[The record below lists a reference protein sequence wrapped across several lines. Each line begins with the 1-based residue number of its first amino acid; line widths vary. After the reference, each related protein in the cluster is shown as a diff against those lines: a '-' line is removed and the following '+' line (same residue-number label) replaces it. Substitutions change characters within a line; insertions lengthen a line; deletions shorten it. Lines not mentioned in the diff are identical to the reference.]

1 MEFVMRVPLFIVAL
15 LLSGV
20 LLTSAHAEGPC
31 LGDPEL
37 NFIPIR
43 ADEPFDGYLIDGNG
57 CLHDPDDA
65 AVAALTPLVA
75 DSPRRSPQTGVIWFL
90 NGGPMSAGRAFNTMQ
105 AVATDTGHP
114 VLGIYNGL
122 PERASDPAASRAV
135 TVLADHLREELGAGS
150 SVHLMGGSLGAELIA
165 LGVAAAAEDLSG
177 EQLDALLV
185 ESAGGAASSYVDGP
199 RYIHYLNVIDVA
211 IQAEGL
217 LSRDAEPGAGAF
229 LIYLIENE
237 PKNLLSGGPLGPVHG
252 WGVYG
257 RWYVPTTQID
267 ACRAAGR
274 DRLWLSR
281 LDLVRLY
288 LGRDLPACRAAVPS

>member
-1 MEFVMRVPLFIVAL
+1 MRVASFVVT
-15 LLSGV
+15 LLSASV

-37 NFIPIR
+37 NFIPTR
-43 ADEPFDGYLIDGNG
+43 ADEPFDGYLIDGEG
-57 CLHDPDDA
+57 CLHDPDTTEA
-65 AVAALTPLVA
+65 AELTALVA
-75 DSPRRSPQTGVIWFL
+75 ESTRRAQQTSAVWFL
-90 NGGPMSAGRAFNTMQ
+90 NGGPMSVGRAFNTMQ
-105 AVATDTGHP
+105 AVAADTGHP

-122 PERASDPAASRAV
+122 PERSSDPAASRAV
-135 TVLADHLREELGAGS
+135 AVLADFLRYELSVERA
-150 SVHLMGGSLGAELIA
+150 VHLIGGSLGAELIA
-165 LGVAAAAEDLSG
+165 RGVAAAAQDLS
-177 EQLDALLV
+177 EAQLDALLV

-211 IQAEGL
+211 IRAEGL
-217 LSRDAEPGAGAF
+217 LAQDAVPGDGAF
-229 LIYLIENE
+229 LIYLVENE

-257 RWYVPTTQID
+257 RWYVPATQIE

-274 DRLWLSR
+274 SRLWLSR

-288 LGRDLPACRAAVPS
+288 LGRDLPACRAAVSA